1 MDEQLVFGSPEA
13 NRIAA
18 EIKFLER
25 VERCPNCGGFAELD
39 RFSGSPSFDDAAD
52 GVPLPAGVYY
62 RLGCPRCRIQGR
74 WKEDKGDAVL
84 SWSGAIEMWWE
95 LNGERLN
102 LDGEQEEEREL

>member
-1 MDEQLVFGSPEA
+1 MSDRLVFGSPEA
-13 NRIAA
+13 NRVAA

-39 RFSGSPSFDDAAD
+39 RFAGSPSFDDVDDDAM
-52 GVPLPAGVYY
+52 LPAGVYY

>member
-25 VERCPNCGGFAELD
+25 RALPELRRVCGVGPVL
-39 RFSGSPSFDDAAD
+39 RFSSFDDAAD

-62 RLGCPRCRIQGR
+62 RLGCPRCRIQGQ
-74 WKEDKGDAVL
+74 WKRTRKMPCSVGQVYRDLVGSERRTTE
-84 SWSGAIEMWWE
+84 SGW
-95 LNGERLN
+95 
-102 LDGEQEEEREL
+102 